1 MKKKVLEKNIRQNEK
16 KLDQD
21 FENLIKRYN
30 KF

>member
-1 MKKKVLEKNIRQNEK
+1 MKKKVLEKNLKQKEK
-16 KLDQD
+16 QLDED

>member
-1 MKKKVLEKNIRQNEK
+1 MKKKVLEKNIRQKEK
-16 KLDQD
+16 KLDED

>member
-1 MKKKVLEKNIRQNEK
+1 MKKKVLEKNIRQKEK